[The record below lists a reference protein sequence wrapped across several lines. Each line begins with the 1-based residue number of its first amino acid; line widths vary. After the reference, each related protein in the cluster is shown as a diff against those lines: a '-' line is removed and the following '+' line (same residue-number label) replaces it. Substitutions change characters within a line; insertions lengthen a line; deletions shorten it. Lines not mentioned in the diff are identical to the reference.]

1 MFNYNNLIQ
10 ATDSNIFTLYSSQ
23 ENCYSFQVN
32 NIRWKQQI
40 GVRYYYYFLNG
51 NKTEITKLLSS
62 FNNNVINFHQSV
74 YIESAFFDNFE
85 QDDIAVSVDSNL
97 FSEKEPQ
104 VVYRNLLSE
113 LHDFMDRKQ
122 KKYIRE
128 QAVTV

>member
-1 MFNYNNLIQ
+1 M
-10 ATDSNIFTLYSSQ
+10 DSNIFTLYSSQ

-32 NIRWKQQI
+32 HIRWKQQI

-62 FNNNVINFHQSV
+62 FNNNAINFHQSV